1 MSKKTTEPSKPAP
14 SSAKAADGGEAGA
27 PTEAAV
33 PSVIDLAA
41 AKEIAGMTPA
51 EAPKGI
57 TEEAI
62 RTKITES
69 LNGLSRA
76 QAIEVLQAQRD
87 EDARLAKEAKAKG

>member
-1 MSKKTTEPSKPAP
+1 MSKKTTEPSKPA
-14 SSAKAADGGEAGA
+14 EAGA
-27 PTEAAV
+27 PAEEAATTTGS
-33 PSVIDLAA
+33 PIDLAA
-41 AKEIAGMTPA
+41 AKEIAGMTPP

-62 RTKITES
+62 RNKITES

>member
-1 MSKKTTEPSKPAP
+1 MRKKTEPSTPAEA
-14 SSAKAADGGEAGA
+14 SAPAAD
-27 PTEAAV
+27 
-33 PSVIDLAA
+33 AA
-41 AKEIAGMTPA
+41 ATTTESPIDIAARAEIAGMTPA

>member
-1 MSKKTTEPSKPAP
+1 MSKKTTEPSKPA
-14 SSAKAADGGEAGA
+14 KAGA
-27 PTEAAV
+27 PAEEAV
-33 PSVIDLAA
+33 PSPIDLAA
-41 AKEIAGMTPA
+41 AKEIEGMAPA

-62 RTKITES
+62 RNKITES

>member
-1 MSKKTTEPSKPAP
+1 MKKKEAPKP
-14 SSAKAADGGEAGA
+14 DEAGA
-27 PTEAAV
+27 AAEVADTTTESPIDIAAR
-33 PSVIDLAA
+33 A
-41 AKEIAGMTPA
+41 EIAGMQPA

-62 RTKITES
+62 RNKITES